1 MPTILTSIISLLPPD
16 IPSLECCIVTEYDR
30 LSSGHFLL
38 WTNSWA
44 QMPSIELSLIFKTQ
58 SSLPPCCH
66 AETMCP
72 TGCPTCS
79 IFTGRCINA
88 PVFTN
93 DEISFFLRYTPLCV
107 SFSPSGLHVPNTNIG
122 CVSVCVLYTLSV
134 QYNIMQFIEDTLASL
149 HASWYVMAFFTV
161 LPMVVSVPRQ
171 LTFVFLLMYAIASAC
186 LVLYGIPEQPQ
197 TSSVTR
203 LQSEFDDKTRIFR
216 AIRLQSP

>member
-1 MPTILTSIISLLPPD
+1 
-16 IPSLECCIVTEYDR
+16 
-30 LSSGHFLL
+30 
-38 WTNSWA
+38 
-44 QMPSIELSLIFKTQ
+44 
-58 SSLPPCCH
+58 
-66 AETMCP
+66 
-72 TGCPTCS
+72 
-79 IFTGRCINA
+79 
-88 PVFTN
+88 
-93 DEISFFLRYTPLCV
+93 
-107 SFSPSGLHVPNTNIG
+107 
-122 CVSVCVLYTLSV
+122 
-134 QYNIMQFIEDTLASL
+134 MQFIEDTLASL